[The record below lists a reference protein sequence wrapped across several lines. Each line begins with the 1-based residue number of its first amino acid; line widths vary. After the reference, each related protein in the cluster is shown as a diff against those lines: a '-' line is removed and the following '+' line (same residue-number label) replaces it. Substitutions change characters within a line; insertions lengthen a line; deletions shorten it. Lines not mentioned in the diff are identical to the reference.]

1 MANTCFISLR
11 VHGPEASL
19 RALDAE
25 LAKALD
31 AAAPGDEHWAGC
43 LWLHMGLDGKAA
55 REGKLGQCACAITA
69 HAVHEGVLYAD
80 MESKWHPQLK
90 PVTDFVARYA
100 PDCSV
105 TFFADEPMTNLY
117 ETNEEKPHAN
127 VLFHGTDTPEAAEL
141 ADWVSIWEKDAL
153 LAAMAGKLHADPAR
167 GFDEVAREF
176 ERAYPVEIRTYSHRD
191 IGDYA
196 K

>member
-31 AAAPGDEHWAGC
+31 AAAPEDEKWAGC

-55 REGKLGQCACAITA
+55 
-69 HAVHEGVLYAD
+69 HE
-80 MESKWHPQLK
+80 
-90 PVTDFVARYA
+90 
-100 PDCSV
+100 
-105 TFFADEPMTNLY
+105 
-117 ETNEEKPHAN
+117 
-127 VLFHGTDTPEAAEL
+127 
-141 ADWVSIWEKDAL
+141 
-153 LAAMAGKLHADPAR
+153 GKLHADPAR
-167 GFDEVAREF
+167 GFDEIAREF